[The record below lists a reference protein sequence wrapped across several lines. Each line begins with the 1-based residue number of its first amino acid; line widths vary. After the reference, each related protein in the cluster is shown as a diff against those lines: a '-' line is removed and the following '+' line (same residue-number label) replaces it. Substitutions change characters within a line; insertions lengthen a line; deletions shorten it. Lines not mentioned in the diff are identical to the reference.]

1 MSAHAAKSHFSSS
14 KPSAPKN
21 VGMDTLQIMRNTNAQ
36 LALRAACS
44 AATETGVTYVAM
56 ASF

>member
-14 KPSAPKN
+14 KPSASKN
-21 VGMDTLQIMRNTNAQ
+21 VGTDTLQIMRNTDAQ
-36 LALRAACS
+36 PVLRDACS

-56 ASF
+56 VSF